1 MIKQLLLFKFKND
14 VSTETIDLFFKKYKE
29 LEKLEYLENVDF
41 GENTSKE
48 GFDKGF
54 KYGAVASFKDK
65 KNVDLF
71 LNNPEHIELAEKYLN
86 PYLDDFI
93 LVEYEV

>member
-1 MIKQLLLFKFKND
+1 MIKQLLLFKFKSD
-14 VSTETIDLFFKKYKE
+14 VSKETIDLFFKKYKE

-41 GENTSKE
+41 GENTSTE

-71 LNNPEHIELAEKYLN
+71 LNNSEHIELAEKYLN
-86 PYLDDFI
+86 PYLEDFV
-93 LVEYEV
+93 LVEYEI